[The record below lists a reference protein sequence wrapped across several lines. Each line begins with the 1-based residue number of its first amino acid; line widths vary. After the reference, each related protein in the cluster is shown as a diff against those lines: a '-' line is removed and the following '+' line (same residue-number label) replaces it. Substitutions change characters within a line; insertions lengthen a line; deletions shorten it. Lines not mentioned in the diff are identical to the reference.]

1 MNIAIFGASGGT
13 GRELVRQSAER
24 GHQVTAF
31 VRNPHSLPNVS
42 GTQHP
47 VRSVVGDALDP
58 RAVASAIE
66 GQDAVLSALGPRT
79 LRNDPLLPESMRHIL
94 AAMQQNG
101 VRRLIVLGAAGVW
114 PGATR
119 DLSAP
124 GKLILNFLHSVML
137 KQVFAEHREMQTLI
151 RNSSAEWT
159 VVQPPFLSNAPGRG
173 QYRVRPDTLPARGM
187 RIARA
192 DVAHFMLAQ
201 LSSSEWVRK
210 SPYLSW

>member
-1 MNIAIFGASGGT
+1 MKIAIFGASGGT
-13 GRELVRQSAER
+13 GKELLRQGIER

-31 VRNPHSLPNVS
+31 VRNPHSLPSAAGNVR
-42 GTQHP
+42 T
-47 VRSVVGDALDP
+47 VVGDALDP

-79 LRNDPLLPESMRHIL
+79 LAKDPMLVESMRHIL
-94 AAMQQNG
+94 AAMQQHR
-101 VRRLIVLGAAGVW
+101 VPRLIVLGAAGVW

-119 DLSAP
+119 DLSAG
-124 GKLILNFLHSVML
+124 GKLIMSFLHSVML
-137 KQVFAEHREMQTLI
+137 KQVFSEHRDMQRQI
-151 RNSSAEWT
+151 QNSPTQWT
-159 VVQPPFLSNAPGRG
+159 IVQPPFLSNAAGRG
-173 QYRVRPDTLPARGM
+173 QYRVAADALPSRGM

-201 LSSSEWVRK
+201 LSSPEWVRK

>member
-1 MNIAIFGASGGT
+1 MKIVIFGASGGT
-13 GRELVRQSAER
+13 GKELLRQGIER

-31 VRNPHSLPNVS
+31 VRNPHSLPSAAGNVR
-42 GTQHP
+42 T
-47 VRSVVGDALDP
+47 VVGDALDP

-79 LRNDPLLPESMRHIL
+79 LAKDPMLVESMRHIL
-94 AAMQQNG
+94 AAMQQHR
-101 VRRLIVLGAAGVW
+101 VPRLIVLGAAGVW
-114 PGATR
+114 PGARR
-119 DLSAP
+119 DLSAG
-124 GKLILNFLHSVML
+124 GKLITGLMYSLML
-137 KQVFAEHREMQTLI
+137 KQVFSEHREMQTLI
-151 RNSSAEWT
+151 HNSATEWT

-173 QYRVRPDTLPARGM
+173 QYRVSPDALPARGM

-201 LSSSEWVRK
+201 LSSPEWVRK